1 MYVFVS
7 SSTQDARPKM
17 HSPRYLQRYFIQTVR
32 RCHRRLLEQP
42 RRSQRQVAGGVADTS
57 KHLSAA
63 ALPLPLLRRL
73 FALVF
78 LLALQVV
85 QPKEEHGHSA
95 WWVFVFFFWDDLG
108 VVMMRWTDG
117 RERFWWGE
125 CDELAM
131 DCGWRLR
138 NCDLGF
144 RFRFVVAW
152 RSGAAINCNG
162 RAVVSIG
169 RKGGQSVS
177 DEWIALNWFVI
188 VKMRSGSD
196 SIVCFLFCLG
206 GNRISFNLVSHRQR
220 TV

>member
-32 RCHRRLLEQP
+32 RCHRRLFEQP

-95 WWVFVFFFWDDLG
+95 WWVFGFFFGWFGGGDDAMDRWEG
-108 VVMMRWTDG
+108 AVVMGWMWRSRDG
-117 RERFWWGE
+117 LR
-125 CDELAM
+125 LAFAK
-131 DCGWRLR
+131 L
-138 NCDLGF
+138 
-144 RFRFVVAW
+144 RFRFSFSVC
-152 RSGAAINCNG
+152 GG
-162 RAVVSIG
+162 MKIG
-169 RKGGQSVS
+169 
-177 DEWIALNWFVI
+177 
-188 VKMRSGSD
+188 GS
-196 SIVCFLFCLG
+196 
-206 GNRISFNLVSHRQR
+206 N
-220 TV
+220 